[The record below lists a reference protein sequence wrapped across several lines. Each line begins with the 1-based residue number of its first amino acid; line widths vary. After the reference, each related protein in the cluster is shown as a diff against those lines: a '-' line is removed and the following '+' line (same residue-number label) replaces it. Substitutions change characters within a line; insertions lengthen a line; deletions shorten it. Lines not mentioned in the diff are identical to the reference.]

1 MNQQPAYELLRKVC
15 DGDRES
21 FGQLYALTRLDVY
34 RTVYFLLNQKQDTPD
49 VVSEVYVELLR
60 SLPDYK
66 EGKPFRAWLNG
77 LTVRQ
82 ARNWNRKLW
91 RKFRLTERNKNLEI
105 HLPEEDAANEVLRS
119 ESRDELWMR
128 IGQLPFKLKAVIV
141 LRYYQD
147 CPLEEIADILGI
159 PTGTVKSRH
168 HLALKKLRLAM
179 RQPPEFTKEDSVHAN
194 G

>member
-1 MNQQPAYELLRKVC
+1 MNQQPTYELLKMVC
-15 DGDRES
+15 DGDTES

-34 RTVYFLLNQKQDTPD
+34 RTVYFLLNDKQDTPD
-49 VVSEVYVELLR
+49 VVSEVYMELLR
-60 SLPDYK
+60 CLKDYK
-66 EGKPFRAWLNG
+66 EDKPFRSWLNG

-82 ARNWNRKLW
+82 ARNWNRRLW
-91 RKFRLTERNKNLEI
+91 RKFRLSERNKTLEI
-105 HLPEEDAANEVLRS
+105 RLPEVDAAHEVLRS
-119 ESRDELWMR
+119 ESRNELWTR
-128 IGQLPFKLKAVIV
+128 IEQLPFKLKAVIV

-168 HLALKKLRLAM
+168 HLALKKLRLAL
-179 RQPPEFTKEDSVHAN
+179 RELPEFAKEESVHAN